1 MYFARHKNTDITGSN
16 RKCAFVVGNG
26 NASGN
31 NGGKLDLLVKMGKEI
46 DVSPFKIGIGVIDL
60 GGMVTLEKNV
70 AHMTPLLCCYG
81 YYTTFCVK
89 KQYL

>member
-70 AHMTPLLCCYG
+70 AHMTLLLCCYG